1 MLKAGGYMKKSNRL
15 SVFYILSSLTLF
27 LVLIAG
33 GVYGVYVSVGMNY
46 MGTAMSGIAE
56 TTGTVS
62 NVAFG
67 GVNGQAKPTMSGIVF
82 LSIILIVIS
91 ILDLISLIKQII
103 FFKQFKVVRESS
115 LEEKIERKVKSKGS
129 VVFFTILID
138 IISFAAGV
146 VGLFLNTKSFARS
159 GVIWVLYVIDGL
171 IVIFSLVSFVLLIAK
186 LKQHKKLFS
195 ENKNAKQENK
205 TQKTQ
210 RNNTDVSDNSNNLNV
225 NDIEY
230 KLLKLKIMKSSKLI
244 SEDEFKQLRQKIL
257 QTKQIKRKT

>member
-1 MLKAGGYMKKSNRL
+1 MKKSNRL

-115 LEEKIERKVKSKGS
+115 IEEKIE
-129 VVFFTILID
+129 
-138 IISFAAGV
+138 
-146 VGLFLNTKSFARS
+146 
-159 GVIWVLYVIDGL
+159 
-171 IVIFSLVSFVLLIAK
+171 
-186 LKQHKKLFS
+186 
-195 ENKNAKQENK
+195 
-205 TQKTQ
+205 
-210 RNNTDVSDNSNNLNV
+210 
-225 NDIEY
+225 
-230 KLLKLKIMKSSKLI
+230 
-244 SEDEFKQLRQKIL
+244 
-257 QTKQIKRKT
+257 